1 MGLGEGVVA
10 GNGAVG
16 RGVSGG
22 CSSRWLEDDCSCMG
36 GWGGGGFEDDFSCM
50 GGWGGGCVA
59 CTEEWDNVGSKGGSC
74 KLESDSGGGA
84 GRSNVDAAQ
93 SQWDERLP

>member
-1 MGLGEGVVA
+1 MDGDVVA
-10 GNGAVG
+10 GNGAEDPSQSV
-16 RGVSGG
+16 V
-22 CSSRWLEDDCSCMG
+22 CSSRWLEEDFSCRG
-36 GWGGGGFEDDFSCM
+36 GWGGGGF
-50 GGWGGGCVA
+50 A

-93 SQWDERLP
+93 SQWDESLP

>member
-1 MGLGEGVVA
+1 MGGLTSGMGEDVVA
-10 GNGAVG
+10 GTVAVDPCT
-16 RGVSGG
+16 SIG
-22 CSSRWLEDDCSCMG
+22 CSSRWLEDD
-36 GWGGGGFEDDFSCM
+36 FSCK

-59 CTEEWDNVGSKGGSC
+59 CAEEWDNVGSRGGSC

-93 SQWDERLP
+93 SQWDESLP